1 MTISADF
8 GSVASDVL
16 ARSLEHYRVLSL
28 ALRERITRLE
38 AASPLGD
45 DCKAHVAAAKDHHS
59 ALQTVLELEA
69 SLVKRRRYWTD
80 WGGGDLDLA
89 AARAEILERLAVW
102 AAERD
107 A

>member
-16 ARSLEHYRVLSL
+16 ARSLEEYRDLSL
-28 ALRERITRLE
+28 ALRERITRLK

-45 DCKAHVAAAKDHHS
+45 DCKEHVAAATAHHK
-59 ALQTVLELEA
+59 ALQTVLDLEA
-69 SLVKRRRYWTD
+69 SLVKRCRNWTD
-80 WGGGDLDLA
+80 GGGGDLDLA
-89 AARAEILERLAVW
+89 AARAEILARLAVW